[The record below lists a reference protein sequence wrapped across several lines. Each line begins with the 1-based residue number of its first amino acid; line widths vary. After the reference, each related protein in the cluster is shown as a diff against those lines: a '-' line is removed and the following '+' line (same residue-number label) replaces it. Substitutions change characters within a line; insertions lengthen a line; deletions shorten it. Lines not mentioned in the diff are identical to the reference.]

1 MINSSPAE
9 YAFIRVCIF
18 GLQSIG
24 PLGVVYACLQWMIP
38 ALSIVPL
45 PIKIWLWTE
54 AIWYCVSIIW
64 LHNFLQTPAIHPE
77 LRSKS
82 ERQALF
88 NRVIANI
95 DPEAVE
101 NNIRYWF
108 KGALFEDIGRDG
120 VKSWLAWAFF
130 EGRIEKD
137 GKNDGELEGYAS
149 ELEQL
154 LGKSFA
160 LGNGRAGPL
169 RLTLDRIDMSHRSLL
184 WYFMVGFVDFLAY
197 VRLSINGYHFHR
209 QSYSSFFELFPL
221 RPIALT
227 ATKRS
232 PAKHITYWHRPHTSK
247 TRLPMVF
254 IHGIGIG
261 LYPYV
266 NFFKDLNEHVD
277 DCKPD
282 DDGQVGVIA
291 VEIMAIS
298 FRLTHQ
304 IMGKDEMCRE
314 LLKILDFHGFEKF
327 VLVSHSYG
335 SVLTTHILRNEL
347 LQPRV
352 DSVLLIDPV
361 TFLLHTPDVA
371 YNFTVRQP
379 KAANEWQLWYFASQ
393 DPGVAHTLGRHFF
406 WTDNVL
412 WLEDLLPLVSK
423 GMRVTVSVAGRD
435 LIVDTEV
442 VGKYLSRAVQSRKSG
457 DPALVKGP
465 PEYVSLSASDW
476 KQSRWQGQGLEVIWF
491 EDTDHA
497 QVFDTKE
504 KRTKLVK
511 VVRAYCNSGSYPR
524 SGRAK

>member
-18 GLQSIG
+18 GLQAVG
-24 PLGVVYACLQWMIP
+24 PLGAVYACLQWLLP
-38 ALSIVPL
+38 AFDLVPL
-45 PIKIWLWTE
+45 PLRIWLWVE
-54 AIWYCVSIIW
+54 AIWYGVSIVW
-64 LHNFLQTPAIHPE
+64 LHKFLQSPAIHPP
-77 LRSKS
+77 LRTKS

-88 NRVIANI
+88 KKVITNT

-101 NNIRYWF
+101 NNVRYWF
-108 KGALFEDIGRDG
+108 KGAKFEDIGRDG
-120 VKSWLAWAFF
+120 VKSWIAWAFF

-137 GKNDGELEGYAS
+137 GKSDDELDEYAS
-149 ELEQL
+149 ELERL

-160 LGNGRAGPL
+160 PGRGKAEPL
-169 RLTLDRIDMSHRSLL
+169 RLTLDRIDMSHRSIL
-184 WYFMVGFVDFLAY
+184 WYFMVGFVDFLTY

-209 QSYSSFFELFPL
+209 QPYSSFLTLFPL

-227 ATKRS
+227 ASKRS

-277 DCKPD
+277 DCQPD

-291 VEIMAIS
+291 IEIMAIS

-304 IMGKDEMCRE
+304 IMGKDEMCQE
-314 LLKILDFHGFEKF
+314 ILKILDFHGFDRF

-335 SVLTTHILRNEL
+335 SVLTTHILRNEV

-379 KAANEWQLWYFASQ
+379 THANEWQLWYFASQ

-412 WLEDLLPLVSK
+412 WLEDLLPMIK
-423 GMRVTVSVAGRD
+423 NGMRVTVSLGGRD
-435 LIVDTEV
+435 LIVDTKV
-442 VGKYLSRAVQSRKSG
+442 VGKYLGRAARTLRVE
-457 DPALVKGP
+457 DTALGEDSSQGSEVAI
-465 PEYVSLSASDW
+465 LDADW
-476 KQSRWQGQGLEVIWF
+476 KQSEWRGQGLDVIWF
-491 EDTDHA
+491 DDTDHA
-497 QVFDTKE
+497 QVFDKKE
-504 KRTKLVK
+504 KRAKLVK
-511 VVRAYCNSGSYPR
+511 VVRGYCDSGSISSR
-524 SGRAK
+524 